1 MPSSVFKGLTRIQ
14 IVRRD
19 LNPHVESIE
28 DVFKAAG
35 ITATVVRGQDGVAI
49 TIDGKDYYGAY
60 YDYVRT
66 NLKPGADFLLVIDP
80 NRDHLFAM
88 AA

>member
-1 MPSSVFKGLTRIQ
+1 MPSSLFKGSTRIQ

-19 LNPHVESIE
+19 LNPKVESIE

-35 ITATVVRGQDGVAI
+35 IAATVVRGQDGVAI
-49 TIDGKDYYGAY
+49 SIDGKDYYAAY
-60 YDYVRT
+60 HDYVRT
-66 NLKPGADFLLVIDP
+66 NFKPGADFLLVIEP
-80 NRDHLFAM
+80 NLDHLFAM